1 MPLILDRITE
11 PGQLKGLSLRDLEVL
26 ASELRTRIIETC
38 AANGGH
44 LAPSLGVV
52 ELTIA
57 LHRVFDSPS
66 DKIVW
71 DVGHQAYAHKLLTG
85 RNAAFG
91 TLRKMGGLS
100 GFPKRAESPHDCFDV
115 GHSSTSIS
123 AALGLAVARDLK
135 GARNKVLAVIGDG
148 SMTGGIAFEGLN
160 HAGELNKDL
169 VVILNDNEM
178 SISEN
183 VGALSNLLSRT
194 ITSEFV
200 HKAKKDLEAFL
211 ESMPRFGQSALKIAK
226 RAEES
231 LKGLFTPGMLFEAFG
246 FEYIGPID
254 GHNIPLL
261 LETLENVK
269 RFDDAVLIHVLT
281 KKGKGYPAA
290 EATPS
295 LFHGVGPFDAETGKV
310 LKGKGGAASYT
321 AIFGQTIK
329 RLALENEK
337 IVAVTAA
344 MPDGTGLSPF
354 AREFPERFFDVGIA
368 EQHAVTFAAG
378 LAAEGFRPVVALY
391 SSFLQRGFDQL
402 CHDVCLQDLP
412 VLFAIDRAGVVGSDG
427 PTHHGVFDLSYL
439 RQLPGLTVMAPKD
452 ENELQHMLVTA
463 LSLDGPSAVRYPR
476 GNGLGVP
483 IDQILAPLP
492 VGKGELLRKGKDGAL
507 IAIGTM
513 VQPALEAAALLAS
526 EGVELSVMNARFVK
540 PLDVELILALA
551 GTGMLVTLEE
561 NALQGGFGTAVLELL
576 EENDVTGVCVTRLGF
591 PDSFV
596 EQGEQA
602 ELKAAYGLDVDGI
615 VRSIRKARG
624 SDRVDGDQ
632 PEAIASGD
640 ADGREADAGDADGR
654 DAADTPAFPPSP

>member
-1 MPLILDRITE
+1 MPSILDGIIE
-11 PGQLKGLSLRDLEVL
+11 PRQLKALSLRELETL
-26 ASELRTRIIETC
+26 ASELRARIIETC

-57 LHRVFDSPS
+57 LHRVFDSPL

-85 RNAAFG
+85 RNESFG
-91 TLRKMGGLS
+91 TLRTMGGIS

-135 GARNKVLAVIGDG
+135 ERHNKVIAVIGDG

-194 ITSEFV
+194 ITSESV
-200 HKAKKDLEAFL
+200 HRFKKDLEAFL
-211 ESMPRFGQSALKIAK
+211 ESLPRFGKSVLQIAK

-231 LKGLFTPGMLFEAFG
+231 FKVFFTPGMLFEAFG

-254 GHNIPLL
+254 GHDIPKL

-290 EATPS
+290 EANPS
-295 LFHGVGPFDAETGKV
+295 LFHGVGPFDAATGKV
-310 LKGKGGAASYT
+310 HKGKGGAASYT
-321 AIFGQTIK
+321 GVFGETIK

-344 MPDGTGLSPF
+344 MPDGTGLTPF
-354 AREFPERFFDVGIA
+354 AKEFPERFFDVGIA

-391 SSFLQRGFDQL
+391 SSFLQRGFDQV

-463 LSLDGPSAVRYPR
+463 LALDGPSAVRYPR
-476 GNGLGVP
+476 GSGLGVP
-483 IDQILAPLP
+483 MDQLLAPLAA
-492 VGKGELLRKGKDGAL
+492 GKGELLREGKDGA
-507 IAIGTM
+507 IVAVGTM
-513 VQPALEAAALLAS
+513 VQPALQAAAALAL
-526 EGVELSVMNARFVK
+526 EGIELSVMNARFVK
-540 PLDVELILALA
+540 PLDRELILALA
-551 GTGMLVTLEE
+551 GTKFLVTLEE
-561 NALQGGFGTAVLELL
+561 NVLQGGFGTAVLELL
-576 EENDVTGVCVTRLGF
+576 EESEVTGVQVLRLGF
-591 PDSFV
+591 PDSFI

-602 ELKAAYGLDVDGI
+602 ELKAAYGLDPAGI
-615 VRSIRKARG
+615 ARSIRQARG
-624 SDRVDGDQ
+624 QSGTAAPLALIDPTDPTDPADLSDQ
-632 PEAIASGD
+632 P
-640 ADGREADAGDADGR
+640 
-654 DAADTPAFPPSP
+654 

>member
-1 MPLILDRITE
+1 MPALLDGIFDPR
-11 PGQLKGLSLRDLEVL
+11 QLKKLSLRELEQL
-26 ASELRTRIIETC
+26 SGELRQRIIETC
-38 AANGGH
+38 AVNGGH

-57 LHRVFDSPS
+57 LHRVFDSPL

-85 RNAAFG
+85 RNQSFG
-91 TLRKMGGLS
+91 TLRTLGGIS
-100 GFPKRAESPHDCFDV
+100 GFPKRAESPHDSFDV

-123 AALGLAVARDLK
+123 AALGFAVGRDLK

-148 SMTGGIAFEGLN
+148 SMTGGLAYEGLN

-183 VGALSNLLSRT
+183 VGALSNFLSRT

-200 HKAKKDLEAFL
+200 LKAKKELEAFL
-211 ESMPRFGQSALKIAK
+211 EGLPMVGRSALKVAK

-246 FEYIGPID
+246 FDYVGPID
-254 GHNIPLL
+254 GHDIPML

-269 RFDDAVLIHVLT
+269 RYDDAVLIHVVT

-290 EATPS
+290 EANPS
-295 LFHGVGPFDAETGKV
+295 LFHGVGPFDIQTGKV

-321 AIFGQTIK
+321 GIFGDTLRK
-329 RLALENEK
+329 LARENEK
-337 IVAVTAA
+337 IVAITAA
-344 MPDGTGLSPF
+344 MPDGTGLAPF
-354 AREFPERFFDVGIA
+354 GKEFPERFFDVGIA

-378 LAAEGFRPVVALY
+378 LAAQGLRPVVALY

-402 CHDVCLQDLP
+402 CHDVCLQELP
-412 VLFAIDRAGVVGSDG
+412 VMFAIDRAGVVGSDG

-439 RQLPGLTVMAPKD
+439 RSLPGLTVMAPKD
-452 ENELQHMLVTA
+452 ENELQHMLATGLV
-463 LSLDGPSAVRYPR
+463 LEGPSAVRYPR
-476 GNGLGVP
+476 GNGFGVP
-483 IDQILAPLP
+483 MDQILSPLP
-492 VGKGELLRKGKDGAL
+492 VGKGEMVRQGKDGAI

-513 VQPALEAAALLAS
+513 VQAALEAAAELAR
-526 EGVELSVMNARFVK
+526 EGVELSVLNARFLK
-540 PLDVELILALA
+540 PLDRESILKLA
-551 GTGMLVTLEE
+551 GNGLIFTVED
-561 NALQGGFGTAVLELL
+561 NVLQGGFGTAVLELL
-576 EENDVTGVCVTRLGF
+576 EEEGVTGVSVIRLGY
-591 PDSFV
+591 PDRYV

-602 ELKAAYGLDVDGI
+602 ELKAAYGLDAAGI
-615 VRSIRKARG
+615 AGSIRQAWAKRTGNKGLAGVKESDG
-624 SDRVDGDQ
+624 SAV
-632 PEAIASGD
+632 
-640 ADGREADAGDADGR
+640 
-654 DAADTPAFPPSP
+654 PAPL